1 MDFSGTGTRVVTDR
15 QIALPASVAAIGAFD
30 GVHRGHQHLIRA
42 AIRDA
47 RAQAVPSFVWTFDP
61 PPKVFFGRARQ
72 LVALDQK
79 LARIGLLGPDWIVVA
94 PFHAAYAR
102 RSAEAFLADLG
113 RIAPRRIHV
122 GADFRFGARQSGDVA
137 LLARHFDL
145 ALARPVCCAGGQ
157 TISSSRIRLLTA
169 EGRAEEAASL
179 LAAPL
184 PLATLGGALSTHD
197 IRQMEDNDGWT

>member
-47 RAQAVPSFVWTFDP
+47 RARGVPSVVWTFDP

-79 LARIGLLGPDWIVVA
+79 LARTP
-94 PFHAAYAR
+94 
-102 RSAEAFLADLG
+102 AEYW
-113 RIAPRRIHV
+113 V
-122 GADFRFGARQSGDVA
+122 
-137 LLARHFDL
+137 
-145 ALARPVCCAGGQ
+145 
-157 TISSSRIRLLTA
+157 TSR
-169 EGRAEEAASL
+169 
-179 LAAPL
+179 
-184 PLATLGGALSTHD
+184 
-197 IRQMEDNDGWT
+197 

>member
-15 QIALPASVAAIGAFD
+15 QIALPGSVAAIGAFD

-47 RAQAVPSFVWTFDP
+47 RARGVPSVVWTFDP

-102 RSAEAFLADLG
+102 RSAEAFLAWDG
-113 RIAPRRIHV
+113 SRRAASMSAPI
-122 GADFRFGARQSGDVA
+122 S
-137 LLARHFDL
+137 
-145 ALARPVCCAGGQ
+145 ALARGSRAMSPCWPGISTWRWPAPSAARAGRR
-157 TISSSRIRLLTA
+157 SRP
-169 EGRAEEAASL
+169 RASAC
-179 LAAPL
+179 
-184 PLATLGGALSTHD
+184 
-197 IRQMEDNDGWT
+197 